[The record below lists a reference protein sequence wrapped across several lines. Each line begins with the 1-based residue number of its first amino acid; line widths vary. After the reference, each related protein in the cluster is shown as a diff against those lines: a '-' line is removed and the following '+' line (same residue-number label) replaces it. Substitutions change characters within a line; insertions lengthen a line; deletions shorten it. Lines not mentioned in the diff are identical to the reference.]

1 MLKFYIRTLQST
13 LQSTNM
19 LHWENSWIFQER
31 LAKWFPHVEVGVED
45 IEFVANIYYEMLFP
59 GKEYSSV

>member
-1 MLKFYIRTLQST
+1 
-13 LQSTNM
+13 M

-31 LAKWFPHVEVGVED
+31 LAKWFPHVEVCVED